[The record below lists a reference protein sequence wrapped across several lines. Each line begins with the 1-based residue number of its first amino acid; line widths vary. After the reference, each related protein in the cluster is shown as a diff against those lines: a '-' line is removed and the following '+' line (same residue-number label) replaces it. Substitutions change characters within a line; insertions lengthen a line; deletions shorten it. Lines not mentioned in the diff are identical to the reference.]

1 MPSKDKKKRQIPST
15 FVIVFFIVLISAVA
29 TWIVPSGAYDRE
41 KVVVNGIER
50 DIVIND
56 SYHQTES
63 NPQSWQIFSAIYDGF
78 IDKAD
83 IIVFILIIGA
93 SFWVI
98 NSSKALDIGIIKF
111 LEKTKK
117 LERYSFFRKIG
128 VQNIIITLIM
138 LLFSVFGAVFGMSE
152 ETIAFVII
160 FVPLAIKM
168 GYDSIVGVSMCFVG
182 AALGFA
188 GALFNPFTI
197 GIAQGIAQIPL
208 FSGLEY
214 RLFMWIVLNVVG
226 IGYILIY
233 ANKIYKNPKRSV
245 VYEVD
250 EYWRNMISENKMPSE
265 KKAGISAWISFFI
278 ISIGLLL
285 FSIKYPVT
293 NIQVADFSL
302 SFPALQLLLVIFII
316 ISVWLLLK
324 KSVQLYILHIMLFTI
339 LILIIGVLGFG
350 WYIKEIATLFFA
362 MGIMGGIAASYRP
375 NELTK
380 HFLDGAKDIFSAAL
394 IVGLANGI
402 IIILQEGGII
412 DTLLYSLSGMFS
424 GDKYSAASGMYLV
437 QTAINLI
444 LPSGSAKAALTM
456 PLMAPFSD
464 LIGLS
469 RQASVV
475 AFQLG
480 DGITNMITPVSGVL
494 LGVLSIAKIPYERW
508 LKWAWKFILLLVIV
522 GFLLVIPTVAL
533 DLNGF

>member
-1 MPSKDKKKRQIPST
+1 
-15 FVIVFFIVLISAVA
+15 
-29 TWIVPSGAYDRE
+29 
-41 KVVVNGIER
+41 
-50 DIVIND
+50 
-56 SYHQTES
+56 
-63 NPQSWQIFSAIYDGF
+63 
-78 IDKAD
+78 
-83 IIVFILIIGA
+83 
-93 SFWVI
+93 
-98 NSSKALDIGIIKF
+98 
-111 LEKTKK
+111 
-117 LERYSFFRKIG
+117 
-128 VQNIIITLIM
+128 
-138 LLFSVFGAVFGMSE
+138 
-152 ETIAFVII
+152 
-160 FVPLAIKM
+160 
-168 GYDSIVGVSMCFVG
+168 
-182 AALGFA
+182 
-188 GALFNPFTI
+188 
-197 GIAQGIAQIPL
+197 
-208 FSGLEY
+208 
-214 RLFMWIVLNVVG
+214 MWIVLNVVG
-226 IGYILIY
+226 IYILY
-233 ANKIYKNPKRSV
+233 ANKIYKNPKHSV

-278 ISIGLLL
+278 ILIGLLL

-494 LGVLSIAKIPYERW
+494 LGVLSTAKS
-508 LKWAWKFILLLVIV
+508 LMKD
-522 GFLLVIPTVAL
+522 G
-533 DLNGF
+533 